1 MTSSNGT
8 NVSSVH
14 IFKVF
19 QNITTRFLIF
29 LRSTL
34 YSLRKLQNVD
44 YKAIPIVT
52 MRNVYIIYFISL
64 YLYII
69 YNMYTYNVVTILNIW
84 NEYYISISKQT
95 INGFWN
101 RPWFLTGKK
110 CTNST
115 WRFPSEKQL
124 ELLQWHVRARPS
136 APTWAPPKLT

>member
-52 MRNVYIIYFISL
+52 MRNVYIIQGVPKKTGIS
-64 YLYII
+64 
-69 YNMYTYNVVTILNIW
+69 VQG
-84 NEYYISISKQT
+84 S
-95 INGFWN
+95 F
-101 RPWFLTGKK
+101 
-110 CTNST
+110 
-115 WRFPSEKQL
+115 
-124 ELLQWHVRARPS
+124 
-136 APTWAPPKLT
+136 